1 MTKAKFLIQ
10 ILDLMK
16 KYIIIILTSYFS
28 FQMQAQSSF
37 EAGLFVGASVY
48 NGDIDV
54 GLHNFLPQ
62 MRPAVGVLG
71 RYYLWPNIALR
82 GQFNAFK
89 LYGDE
94 GKYPSSSY
102 RKQRGF
108 SFETP
113 VREVVLQG
121 EWHIFHL
128 DKNLRF
134 DKDASFISLYGF
146 GGVAGV
152 FFNPKTDYNE
162 PNPLFE
168 DVSAD
173 KNANFSKRTLAL
185 LGGGGVKMM
194 LNDRLALGGEVSV
207 RRSNSDYLDGISKV
221 INSRA
226 TDYYLVTGV
235 TLTYAFGGGEG
246 GKNGV
251 QYSRGSKNIRRFTNC
266 PRF

>member
-1 MTKAKFLIQ
+1 
-10 ILDLMK
+10 MK

-28 FQMQAQSSF
+28 FQIQAQSSF

-82 GQFNAFK
+82 GQFNVFK

-102 RKQRGF
+102 RKERGF
-108 SFETP
+108 SFETS
-113 VREVVLQG
+113 VCEVVLQG

-162 PNPLFE
+162 PNPFIETDINL
-168 DVSAD
+168 DSQAKYSKITPAIPVGLGIKYPL
-173 KNANFSKRTLAL
+173 KNNFNLYFDIGYRKVFT
-185 LGGGGVKMM
+185 
-194 LNDRLALGGEVSV
+194 
-207 RRSNSDYLDGISKV
+207 DYLD
-221 INSRA
+221 
-226 TDYYLVTGV
+226 
-235 TLTYAFGGGEG
+235 
-246 GKNGV
+246 
-251 QYSRGSKNIRRFTNC
+251 
-266 PRF
+266 